1 MRQFMIGQYGGF
13 DKEKYRKDFRSGFY
27 GIEACMFASEEDRAI
42 LADAAKSRGFAI
54 GVHFPFRKDSTKLR
68 DPLVLS
74 ADDEVRADAFAHIT
88 GELDYLAA
96 IKPEYVLFHYPKPVI
111 LDERVDWTG
120 WRFGDRRE
128 YIYEHDI
135 TPDELI
141 IRTEQLFQWLDVQ
154 GRKYQFIPVLEF
166 DAISRL
172 TYEHDFLEQLLLKYP
187 GIRLCQDTA
196 RLFLQDKLDRRFDA
210 RTVLQTY
217 TKYAYL
223 IHLSN
228 VQILDSV
235 QNSHYPVLPEL
246 DEAGGWAP
254 IEAYLRIIRTENPE
268 VRIMFEHRSDLISEE
283 QLERCYAWVNAI
295 INGA

>member
-1 MRQFMIGQYGGF
+1 MKQFMIGQYGGF

-27 GIEACMFASEEDRAI
+27 GIEACMFTSEEDTS
-42 LADAAKSRGFAI
+42 LLVDAAKSRGFAI

-74 ADDEVRADAFAHIT
+74 ADDEVRADAFGHIA
-88 GELDYLAA
+88 GELDYLSS

-111 LDERVDWTG
+111 LDERVDWSS

-128 YIYEHDI
+128 YIHEQD
-135 TPDELI
+135 TSSGELI
-141 IRTEQLFQWLDVQ
+141 TRTEQLFQWLDVQ

-172 TYEHDFLEQLLLKYP
+172 IYEHDFLEQLLLKYP
-187 GIRLCQDTA
+187 SIRLCLDTA

-210 RTVLQTY
+210 RNVLQTY

-246 DEAGGWAP
+246 HEAGGWAP
-254 IEAYLRIIRTENPE
+254 IEAYLQIIRKENPQ
-268 VRIMFEHRSDLISEE
+268 VKIMFEHRSDLITGE
-283 QLERCYAWVNAI
+283 QLERCYAWVDAI